1 MLKGLINMKKLRNGL
16 YAITNSM
23 SSDSSDYR
31 IAKYL
36 ISNIYKLKKITVE
49 DIAKASFVSKST
61 VSRFCRRLG
70 YEDYQSMR
78 QTMQVA
84 LTNRYHRYDEY
95 LALPHDEMTSEY
107 LKQHLEMIE
116 VVREYATDDIL
127 ERFAKLLFNYDNI
140 GIFGQMHA
148 YPVALNF
155 QMELSS
161 YDKIVNCFNI
171 MPEQEDFIQNSTS
184 DTLVIVISSSGRY
197 FQDFKTYF
205 DYNKQDKPHLVLLTN
220 NQRLIKCRP
229 YDEIFIIPS
238 VDNTASQPMS
248 MQLFT
253 NLITM
258 HYGKILIENN
268 GF

>member
-1 MLKGLINMKKLRNGL
+1 MKKLRNGL
-16 YAITNSM
+16 YAIINSA

-36 ISNIYKLKKITVE
+36 ISNIYKLKKITVD

-61 VSRFCRRLG
+61 VSRFCRTLG

-95 LALPHDEMTSEY
+95 MSLPKDVMTSEY
-107 LKQHLEMIE
+107 LKQHLEMID
-116 VVREYATDDIL
+116 VVSKYATDDII
-127 ERFAKLLFNYDNI
+127 ERFANLLFRYDNI

-161 YDKIVNCFNI
+161 YDKVVNCFNI
-171 MPEQEDFIQNSTS
+171 MPEQEDFIQNSAS
-184 DTLVIVISSSGRY
+184 DTLIIVISSSGRY

-205 DYNKQDKPHLVLLTN
+205 DYNKQDKPYLVLLTN
-220 NQRLIKCRP
+220 NQRLKKCRP
-229 YDEIFIIPS
+229 YNEIFIIPS
-238 VDNTASQPMS
+238 DDNTASQPMS
-248 MQLFT
+248 MQIFT
-253 NLITM
+253 NLTTM
-258 HYGKILIENN
+258 HYGKLFTESNDI
-268 GF
+268 